1 MQEEE
6 ESESLEV
13 EARYYQSVNTLELS
27 AGEQVLL
34 NRASGSRAQKTRS
47 PSIGSEAT
55 EDLDEAPRGAKTAAG
70 SAARGRCSANVPVPP
85 EPEDGEGDE
94 NFEARAAA
102 LRAILPAREKGNGRE
117 SQNWKEVE
125 DALLLLLKRHKP
137 RITYKQM
144 HVEYFTGINRT
155 QNSLERRISTLKK
168 ERRDKG
174 IPLREQMRL
183 LEQTALSSEQAPD
196 SDGDFATPYLLC
208 LALSHSALG
217 QPDRATTGWRAEPDG
232 RGTFSLVLSCIVTL
246 TLCVWSALHLN
257 VPPRDRSLR
266 RRVLDKAKW
275 VLYGIFAPEL
285 VVATA
290 AAQFIVARW
299 LKREIEADAKAR
311 ALDTGSGSD
320 SKHLSSR
327 SWTTAQCFYAVMGG
341 FAADVSGIDDD
352 DDDTCRRVTV
362 TAEGVRLLSLL
373 GRLPELHA
381 SQIEDKSKA
390 DWLAKS
396 IVCAQ
401 AGWMVVQ
408 VVGRALQNLPVS
420 LLELNTCGH
429 VACALVIYLLWWSKP
444 LDVQTPIVLTDAD
457 EDLLAL
463 MHLCSATSAV
473 NGITN
478 IRCFVH
484 VANEEDER
492 LWRLPSA
499 SDADHMPATPDAGE
513 APSQITTYLSVGS
526 PGSRNPSQ
534 FLGFSDLWSE
544 SKPAPTARSS
554 NTRQDAPIPAERPV
568 AGNRAFRYTFNLAAP
583 AIAPECLIYYSA
595 AYGPPRQPSLRH
607 SKYCR
612 LVFADAAKPR
622 KPLPPAMLQG
632 ASRAADALRAECAAR
647 PAYAK
652 YYFTFVR
659 EMGHFLGETD
669 YVVAHAGN
677 FPSLHN
683 LGLGQVAIH
692 RDRLR
697 SVLALAAAAYGALH
711 CAGWGGSAAHAHAHA
726 RLFPTAAERA
736 LWLASALTI
745 AASGGLLWAFFA
757 ARQLWPA
764 FDRAV
769 SGATPGIHIAR
780 VRAEKRAV
788 IRAKAAAV
796 YVVVGVF
803 ALARVFLVAEAFI
816 SLRDA
821 PVEVYD
827 TPLWTNFL
835 PHL

>member
-1 MQEEE
+1 MQKEEE
-6 ESESLEV
+6 FESLEL
-13 EARYYQSVNTLELS
+13 EARYYQSGNTLELS
-27 AGEQVLL
+27 AGEQALL
-34 NRASGSRAQKTRS
+34 SRASGSRAQKTRP

-70 SAARGRCSANVPVPP
+70 SAARGRHSANVPVPP
-85 EPEDGEGDE
+85 EPEDDEGDE

-102 LRAILPAREKGNGRE
+102 LRAMLPAREKRNGRE
-117 SQNWKEVE
+117 SQNWMEVE

-137 RITYKQM
+137 RITYKKM
-144 HVEYFTGINRT
+144 HDEFFTNINRT
-155 QNSLERRISTLKK
+155 QNSLERRISTLSK

-174 IPLREQMRL
+174 IPMREQMRL

-196 SDGDFATPYLLC
+196 SDTDFATRHLLC

-217 QPDRATTGWRAEPDG
+217 QPGPRTTGWRTEPDG
-232 RGTFSLVLSCIVTL
+232 RGTSSLVVSCIVTL

-257 VPPRDRSLR
+257 VPPRDRGLR
-266 RRVLDKAKW
+266 RRALDKAKW

-311 ALDTGSGSD
+311 ALDTGSGSG
-320 SKHLSSR
+320 SGSNPKHLDSHT
-327 SWTTAQCFYAVMGG
+327 WTTAQCFYAVMGG
-341 FAADVSGIDDD
+341 FAADVPSIDDD
-352 DDDTCRRVTV
+352 NTCQRVTI

-484 VANEEDER
+484 VANQEDER

-499 SDADHMPATPDAGE
+499 SDADHMPATPDAGGE

-544 SKPAPTARSS
+544 SGPSPTARSS
-554 NTRQDAPIPAERPV
+554 STHQDATTPAEPPG

-583 AIAPECLIYYSA
+583 AIAPECLVYYSA
-595 AYGPPRQPSLRH
+595 AYGPPHQPSLRH

-612 LVFADAAKPR
+612 LVFADAAKPQN
-622 KPLPPAMLQG
+622 PLPPAILQG
-632 ASRAADALRAECAAR
+632 ASRAADALRAVCAAR
-647 PAYAK
+647 PTYAK

-711 CAGWGGSAAHAHAHA
+711 CAGWGGSAAHA

-745 AASGGLLWAFFA
+745 AASGALPWAFFA

-780 VRAEKRAV
+780 VRAEKRAA

-803 ALARVFLVAEAFI
+803 ALARVFLVVEAFI

-827 TPLWTNFL
+827 TPRWTNFL